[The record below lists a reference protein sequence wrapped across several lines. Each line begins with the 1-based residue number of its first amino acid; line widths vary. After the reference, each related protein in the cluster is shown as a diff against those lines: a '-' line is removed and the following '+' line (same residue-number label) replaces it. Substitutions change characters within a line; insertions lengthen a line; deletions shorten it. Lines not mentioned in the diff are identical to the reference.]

1 MADSFATRATLEVNG
16 KSYTYSSLPKLAQ
29 RFPMLAAL
37 PYSMKILLE
46 NLLRNEDG
54 GMTVGPEHIEAVA
67 NWNAQAEPD
76 TEIAFMPARV
86 VLQDFTGVPCV
97 VDLAAMRDAVVKLGG
112 RADQINPL
120 IPSELVIDH
129 SVQVDVFGRPDALD
143 LNGKIEFE
151 RNKER
156 YSFLRWGQKAFDN
169 FKVVP
174 PNTGIVHQVNLENL
188 ARVVMERD
196 IADGSGDGALWAFP
210 DTVFGTDSHTT
221 MINGIGVLGWG
232 VGGIEAEA
240 AMLGQ
245 PSSMLIPQVVG
256 FKLIG
261 KLPEG
266 TTATDLVL
274 TVTQILRKLGVVGK
288 FVEFYGDGLQH
299 LPLADRA
306 TIANMAPEYG
316 ATCGIF
322 PIDAEAI
329 NYLRLSGRS
338 EEQIALVEGY
348 AKAQGLWHD
357 AASPHATYTTT
368 LELDMAT
375 VRPSLAGP
383 KRPQDRVL
391 LEDVHSNFA
400 DNLGPLV
407 ANRKARNEQVTEFK
421 EEGGAQPQAEHLA
434 AKPISKIRIRD
445 VDAELT
451 DGSVVIAA
459 ITSCTN
465 TSNPA
470 VMLGAG
476 LLARNAVAK
485 GLKAAPWVKTSLGPG
500 SLVVTD
506 YLKKAGVL
514 DDLEQLGF
522 FVVGYGCTTCIG
534 NSGPLPDEVSKGIAE
549 NELVVASVLS
559 GNRNFEGRVHP
570 EVKANY
576 LASPPLVVAYAIAGT
591 VNIDLTR
598 EPLGKD
604 GDGNDVFLRD
614 IWPSNK
620 EIGDTIAATVGPE
633 LFAQNYADVFK
644 GDSRWAQV
652 ESPDGQI
659 YAWDAGSTYIK
670 NPPYFDGMTM
680 EVGSISD
687 IHGARVLGLFGD
699 SITTDHISPAGN
711 IKKDSPAG
719 RFLQERGVQSADFNS
734 YGSRRG
740 NDDVMVRGTFAN
752 IRIKNL
758 MFGGEEGGNTLYH
771 APGGGKPE
779 KLAIFDAAMRYKA
792 DGVPLVVVAGKE
804 YGTGS
809 SRDWAAKGTN
819 LLGVK
824 AVIAESFERIHR
836 SNLVGMGVLPLRFNE
851 GENAESLGLDGSET
865 FDITGLH
872 DGASKT
878 ARVTATKAGGGKVE
892 FDAQVLLL
900 TPKEVEYFKNG
911 GLLQYVLRQLASKK
925 AA

>member
-1 MADSFATRATLEVNG
+1 MSFDSFATRTQLAVNG
-16 KSYTYSSLPKLAQ
+16 KSYTYFSLPELGK
-29 RFPMLAAL
+29 RFDLSKL

-46 NLLRNEDG
+46 NLLRHEDG
-54 GMTVGPEHIEAVA
+54 GMTVGKDHIEAVA
-67 NWNAQAEPD
+67 RWDARKEPD

-97 VDLAAMRDAVVKLGG
+97 VDLAAMRDAVTKLGG
-112 RADQINPL
+112 NPKQINPL

-129 SVQVDVFGRPDALD
+129 SVQVDVFGRADALE

-156 YSFLRWGQKAFDN
+156 YSFLRWGQKALQN

-188 ARVVMERD
+188 ARVVMEREV
-196 IADGSGDGALWAFP
+196 ASEGGANVLYAFP

-256 FKLIG
+256 FKLTG
-261 KLPEG
+261 RLPEG
-266 TTATDLVL
+266 ATATDLVL
-274 TVTQILRKLGVVGK
+274 TVTQMLRSLGVVGK

-322 PIDAEAI
+322 PIDSEALT
-329 NYLRLSGRS
+329 YLRLSGRS
-338 EEQIALVEGY
+338 EQQIALVEAY
-348 AKAQGLWHD
+348 AKAQGLWHEPD
-357 AASPHATYTTT
+357 SPHATYSAT
-368 LELDMAT
+368 LELDLGD

-391 LEDVHSNFA
+391 LEDVQ
-400 DNLGPLV
+400 DNYLV
-407 ANRKARNEQVTEFK
+407 NLEGLTANRKPRK
-421 EEGGAQPQAEHLA
+421 ESVERLIGEGGAQPQANHLA
-434 AKPISKIRIRD
+434 ARPKSKIRIHEQD
-445 VDAELT
+445 CDLT

-476 LLARNAVAK
+476 LLARNAVK
-485 GLKAAPWVKTSLGPG
+485 LGLKAKPWVKTSLGPG

-514 DDLEQLGF
+514 ADLEKLGF
-522 FVVGYGCTTCIG
+522 YVVGYGCTTCIG

-570 EVKANY
+570 EVKMNY
-576 LASPPLVVAYAIAGT
+576 LASPPLVVAYALAGT
-591 VNIDLTR
+591 VDIDLTT
-598 EPLGKD
+598 EPVGHTPDGKD
-604 GDGNDVFLRD
+604 VYLRD
-614 IWPSNK
+614 IWPTNK
-620 EIGDTIAATVGPE
+620 EIGDVIAATVGPE

-644 GDSRWAQV
+644 GDSRWNQIASPEG
-652 ESPDGQI
+652 ESFQ
-659 YAWDAGSTYIK
+659 WDASSTYIK
-670 NPPYFDGMTM
+670 NPPYFDGMSM
-680 EVGSISD
+680 QVGTIND
-687 IHGARVLGLFGD
+687 VHGARVMGIFGD

-719 RFLQERGVQSADFNS
+719 RFLIERGVQPADFNS

-758 MFGGEEGGNTLYH
+758 MLGGEEGGNTIYH
-771 APGGGKPE
+771 GPHGATE
-779 KLAIFDAAMRYKA
+779 KMSIYDAAMRYKTE
-792 DGVPLVVVAGKE
+792 GVPLVVFAGKE

-836 SNLVGMGVLPLRFNE
+836 SNLVGMGVLPLAFTD
-851 GENAESLGLDGSET
+851 GQNALKLGLEGSET
-865 FDITGLH
+865 IDITGLN
-872 DGASKT
+872 DGMSKT
-878 ARVTATKAGGGKVE
+878 AAVTARKPDGSEVKFEVK
-892 FDAQVLLL
+892 VLLL
-900 TPKEVEYFKNG
+900 TPKEVEYFRHG
-911 GLLQYVLRQLASKK
+911 GILHYVLRQLAAKK